1 MIFIPLP
8 FVLTILLAIILVQLL
23 RNREAGSRAD
33 MFFITLVS
41 AYMMQSV
48 LLGLRWGY
56 DILVVLPVQILLASI
71 IAGLSYLS
79 FRSLTVQNS
88 DDALRADKIWPH
100 LLPVLAVFVLL
111 LIRRD
116 LAALAII
123 VIFLVYGLA
132 LLRLSFAGPDVLITA
147 RLDGVLRSYRA
158 IQITGVMLIG
168 SVIVDLLINFDF
180 FWNNGRYSPSIIL
193 VTNILSLLVL
203 GAAAGVA
210 LNNRTS
216 ADEDDRN
223 EVKTVSFSPEAVL
236 TTEQHVAIVS
246 ELDDLMREKQLYKD
260 MELNLKRIAHRL
272 RKPPR
277 HVSEAVNRCR
287 GMSVSVYVNNFR
299 VEEACRLLRETD
311 EPVTQITFA
320 SGFLTKSNFNR
331 EFLRVT
337 GMNPKAFRSQMGTSD
352 VRDNAHD

>member
-8 FVLTILLAIILVQLL
+8 FVLTILLAILLLQLL
-23 RNREAGSRAD
+23 RNREAGSRTD
-33 MFFITLVS
+33 FLFIALVS
-41 AYMMQSV
+41 AYMLRSV
-48 LLGLRWGY
+48 VLGLRWGY
-56 DILVVLPVQILLASI
+56 DMIAVMPVQIVLATM
-71 IAGLSYLS
+71 IAGLAYLS
-79 FRSLTVQNS
+79 FSSLT
-88 DDALRADKIWPH
+88 DKTSTKTLLPQSIWPH
-100 LLPVLAVFVLL
+100 LIPVLMVLA
-111 LIRRD
+111 IMFFRRD
-116 LAALAII
+116 LAALAIM
-123 VIFLVYGLA
+123 VIFLIYGLA
-132 LLRLSFAGPDVLITA
+132 LLRLSLAGPDVLITA
-147 RLDGVLRSYRA
+147 RLDGALRSHRA
-158 IQITGVMLIG
+158 MQITGLMLIG

-180 FWNNGRYSPSIIL
+180 SWSGGRYSPSIIV
-193 VTNILSLLVL
+193 VTNIISLFVL
-203 GAAAGVA
+203 GAAAAVA
-210 LNNRTS
+210 LDNRTS

-223 EVKTVSFSPEAVL
+223 EVKAVSLSPETVL
-236 TTEQHVAIVS
+236 TAEQHVAIVA
-246 ELDDLMREKQLYKD
+246 ELDDLMREMQLYKD

-337 GMNPKAFRSQMGTSD
+337 GMSPKAFRSQMVPSD
-352 VRDNAHD
+352 VRDNASN

>member
-8 FVLTILLAIILVQLL
+8 FVLTIVLAIIFVQLL

-33 MFFITLVS
+33 MLFIVLIGT
-41 AYMMQSV
+41 YMLQSV

-56 DILVVLPVQILLASI
+56 DIFTVLPLQILLASM
-71 IAGLSYLS
+71 IAGLAYLS

-88 DDALRADKIWPH
+88 ADTLRAVKIWPH

-111 LIRRD
+111 LVRRD

-123 VIFLVYGLA
+123 VIFLSYGLA
-132 LLRLSFAGPDVLITA
+132 LLRLSFAGPDVLIAA
-147 RLDGVLRSYRA
+147 RLDGILRSYRA
-158 IQITGVMLIG
+158 MQITGAMLIG

-180 FWNNGRYSPSIIL
+180 LWNSGRYSPSIIL
-193 VTNILSLLVL
+193 VTNIVSLLIL

-210 LNNRTS
+210 LNNRTD
-216 ADEDDRN
+216 ADDD
-223 EVKTVSFSPEAVL
+223 EQDGEKLAVIPAETVL
-236 TTEQHVAIVS
+236 TTEQQTAIVA
-246 ELDDLMREKQLYKD
+246 ELDTLMQEKQLYKD

-287 GMSVSVYVNNFR
+287 GISVSVYVNNFR

-337 GMNPKAFRSQMGTSD
+337 GMSPKAFRNQVLKSD
-352 VRDNAHD
+352 TDIAE

>member
-1 MIFIPLP
+1 MLFIPLP
-8 FVLTILLAIILVQLL
+8 FVVTILLGMLLWQLL
-23 RNREAGSRAD
+23 RKREAGNRTD
-33 MFFITLVS
+33 QFFIVLIS
-41 AYMMQSV
+41 IYMVQSV

-56 DILVVLPVQILLASI
+56 EITAVLPLQILLASI
-71 IAGLSYLS
+71 IAGLAYLS
-79 FRSLTVQNS
+79 FYSLTVADSVQ
-88 DDALRADKIWPH
+88 ALRIKKIWPH
-100 LLPVLAVFVLL
+100 LLPVIVVFSLL
-111 LIRRD
+111 LFRRD

-123 VIFLVYGLA
+123 VIFLIYGVA
-132 LLRLSFAGPDVLITA
+132 LLRLACKGPDVLIAA

-158 IQITGVMLIG
+158 MQITGLMLIG

-180 FWNNGRYSPSIIL
+180 FWSGGHYSPSIIL
-193 VTNILSLLVL
+193 VTNILSLLFL

-216 ADEDDRN
+216 DEN
-223 EVKTVSFSPEAVL
+223 GGEAESASQVVSTETAL
-236 TTEQHVAIVS
+236 TTEQHIAIVA
-246 ELDDLMREKQLYKD
+246 ELDALMREKQLYED

-287 GMSVSVYVNNFR
+287 GISVSVYVNNFR

-337 GMNPKAFRSQMGTSD
+337 GMSPKAFRSQMVTSD
-352 VRDNAHD
+352 AHDNASN

>member
-23 RNREAGSRAD
+23 RNRETGSRAD
-33 MFFITLVS
+33 MFFIALIGT
-41 AYMMQSV
+41 YMLQSV

-116 LAALAII
+116 LAAVAII

-158 IQITGVMLIG
+158 MQITGVMLIG

-216 ADEDDRN
+216 ADEDDYN
-223 EVKTVSFSPEAVL
+223 EVKTVFLSPEAVL
-236 TTEQHVAIVS
+236 TTEQHVVIVA

-352 VRDNAHD
+352 VCDNAPN

>member
-23 RNREAGSRAD
+23 RNREAGRRTD
-33 MFFITLVS
+33 MLFIALIGT
-41 AYMMQSV
+41 YMLQSV

-56 DILVVLPVQILLASI
+56 DIFAVLPVQIMLAAM

-88 DDALRADKIWPH
+88 ADVLRANKIWPH
-100 LLPVLAVFVLL
+100 LLPVFVVFGLL
-111 LIRRD
+111 LLRRD

-123 VIFLVYGLA
+123 VIFLGYGLA
-132 LLRLSFAGPDVLITA
+132 LLRLSSAGPDVLIAA

-158 IQITGVMLIG
+158 MQITGAMLIG
-168 SVIVDLLINFDF
+168 SVIVDILINFDF
-180 FWNNGRYSPSIIL
+180 LWNSGRYSPSIIL

-210 LNNRTS
+210 LNNRTN
-216 ADEDDRN
+216 ADEDERDG
-223 EVKTVSFSPEAVL
+223 EQPLVIAAETTLS
-236 TTEQHVAIVS
+236 TEQHMAIVT
-246 ELDDLMREKQLYKD
+246 ELDALMQDKQLYKD

-272 RKPPR
+272 RRPPR

-287 GMSVSVYVNNFR
+287 GISVSVYVNNFR

-311 EPVTQITFA
+311 EPVTQITYA

-337 GMNPKAFRSQMGTSD
+337 GMAPKTYRNQIIMSGTSITE
-352 VRDNAHD
+352 

>member
-33 MFFITLVS
+33 MFFIALIGT
-41 AYMMQSV
+41 YMLQSV

-56 DILVVLPVQILLASI
+56 DILAVLPVQILLASI

-88 DDALRADKIWPH
+88 DDALRAHKIWPH

-123 VIFLVYGLA
+123 MIFLAYGLA
-132 LLRLSFAGPDVLITA
+132 LLRLSFAGPDVLIAA
-147 RLDGVLRSYRA
+147 RLDGVMRSYRA
-158 IQITGVMLIG
+158 MQITAAMLIG
-168 SVIVDLLINFDF
+168 SVIVDILINFDF
-180 FWNNGRYSPSIIL
+180 LWNSGRYSPSIIL

-210 LNNRTS
+210 LNNRTN
-216 ADEDDRN
+216 ADEDERD
-223 EVKTVSFSPEAVL
+223 EGKAPALTSETAL
-236 TTEQHVAIVS
+236 TTDEHLAIVT
-246 ELDDLMREKQLYKD
+246 ELDALMRDKQLYKD

-272 RKPPR
+272 RRPPR

-287 GMSVSVYVNNFR
+287 GISVSVYVNNFR
-299 VEEACRLLRETD
+299 VEEACRLLRDTD

-337 GMNPKAFRSQMGTSD
+337 GIAPKTYRNQIIMTDTSITE
-352 VRDNAHD
+352 

>member
-33 MFFITLVS
+33 MFFIALIGT
-41 AYMMQSV
+41 YMLQSV

-56 DILVVLPVQILLASI
+56 DILAVLPVQILLATI

-88 DDALRADKIWPH
+88 DDVLRAEKIWPH
-100 LLPVLAVFVLL
+100 LLPVLTVLVML

-132 LLRLSFAGPDVLITA
+132 LLRLSLAGPDVLIAA
-147 RLDGVLRSYRA
+147 RLDGIIRSYRA
-158 IQITGVMLIG
+158 LQITAAMLIG
-168 SVIVDLLINFDF
+168 SVIVDILINFDF
-180 FWNNGRYSPSIIL
+180 LWNSGRYSPSVIL

-203 GAAAGVA
+203 SAAAGVA
-210 LNNRTS
+210 LSNRTS
-216 ADEDDRN
+216 ADEDKRDE
-223 EVKTVSFSPEAVL
+223 EVVPASDAVL
-236 TTEQHVAIVS
+236 TTEQHMAIVA
-246 ELDDLMREKQLYKD
+246 ELDDLMRGKQLYKD
-260 MELNLKRIAHRL
+260 MELNLKRIARRL

-277 HVSEAVNRCR
+277 QVSEAVNRCC
-287 GMSVSVYVNNFR
+287 GTSVSVYVNNFR
-299 VEEACRLLRETD
+299 VEEACRLLCQTD
-311 EPVTQITFA
+311 EPVTHITFA

-337 GMNPKAFRSQMGTSD
+337 GMSPKAFRSQMITSD
-352 VRDNAHD
+352 ARDNASC

>member
-1 MIFIPLP
+1 VLFIPLP
-8 FVLTILLAIILVQLL
+8 FVVTILLAMLLWQLL
-23 RNREAGSRAD
+23 RKRETGNRTD
-33 MFFITLVS
+33 QFFIVLIS
-41 AYMMQSV
+41 IYMVQSV

-56 DILVVLPVQILLASI
+56 EITAVLPLQILLASL
-71 IAGLSYLS
+71 IAGLAYLS
-79 FRSLTVQNS
+79 FYSLTVPDS
-88 DDALRADKIWPH
+88 TLALSLKKIWPH
-100 LLPVLAVFVLL
+100 LLPVMVIFSLL
-111 LIRRD
+111 LFRRD

-123 VIFLVYGLA
+123 VIFLVYGVSLLWLA
-132 LLRLSFAGPDVLITA
+132 FKGPDILIAA

-158 IQITGVMLIG
+158 MQITGLMLIG
-168 SVIVDLLINFDF
+168 SVIVDLLINLDF
-180 FWNNGRYSPSIIL
+180 ARNSGHYSPAIIL
-193 VTNILSLLVL
+193 VTNILSLLFL
-203 GAAAGVA
+203 GTAAGVA
-210 LNNRTS
+210 LNNRTN
-216 ADEDDRN
+216 DE
-223 EVKTVSFSPEAVL
+223 SGGEAEPHAQAPSTEAAL
-236 TTEQHVAIVS
+236 TTEQHVAIVA

-337 GMNPKAFRSQMGTSD
+337 GMSPKAFRSQMVTSD
-352 VRDNAHD
+352 VRDNALN